1 MTPESMRRHYQGMMD
16 RYAETATFIRSTV
29 MPVPDLPPPPLS
41 PPGTLPRAQAPQ
53 MAVLRAEVRIRLTE
67 KLVTEDQKPV
77 RGTNVQQSQHTAIV
91 LAEDLQNSGFPI
103 PPKRGD
109 KIERLGGSTLTVI
122 EVDEST
128 VRLQGVDIA
137 YKVTVSGV

>member
-1 MTPESMRRHYQGMMD
+1 MTPDSMRRHYRGMMD
-16 RYAETATFIRSTV
+16 RYAETATFIRSTL

-41 PPGTLPRAQAPQ
+41 DPGTLPRVQQPQ
-53 MAVLRAEVRIRLTE
+53 KAILRAEVRIRLTE
-67 KLVTEDQKPV
+67 KLVTEDQKAV
-77 RGTNVQQSQHTAIV
+77 RGTNVQQSQHAAIV
-91 LAEDLQNSGFPI
+91 LAEDLQNSGFPV

-109 KIERLGGSTLTVI
+109 MIERLGGSALTVI

-137 YKVTVSGV
+137 YKLTVSGV